1 MIVKLKL
8 LMFAKD
14 PASHSVKQSEPTK
27 ERVV

>member
-1 MIVKLKL
+1 MKIKLKL
-8 LMFAKD
+8 LTSTKV